1 LEEPGLKTNFFSIEY
16 LLTFIVLP
24 LFNNVELFMNRRS
37 VFYGLFFFLTGA
49 LFFACNNN
57 SSTSPGPK
65 PGIKNN
71 DMANKIEIGSKAPDF
86 SLPDQAGK
94 RVNLSDY
101 IGKSNLVVYFYPKDE
116 SYGCTKE
123 ACSFRD
129 NYEVFR
135 EAGAEVIGISSDDVA
150 SHQAFA
156 ANHKLPFILLSDK
169 DKTVAG
175 RYGVGKSLGVLPG
188 RVTFVIDKQGIIR
201 LMFSSQLN
209 FEKHIT
215 EAIETLKK
223 LP

>member
-1 LEEPGLKTNFFSIEY
+1 MSSF
-16 LLTFIVLP
+16 LLSLDFICQTMVQRY
-24 LFNNVELFMNRRS
+24 N
-37 VFYGLFFFLTGA
+37 FFFLFILG
-49 LFFACNNN
+49 LNCLLVSCNGQ
-57 SSTSPGPK
+57 STQHQPPTSGS
-65 PGIKNN
+65 NTTE
-71 DMANKIEIGSKAPDF
+71 MTQKIEIGSKAPEF
-86 SLPDQAGK
+86 SLPDQQGR

-101 IGKSNLVVYFYPKDE
+101 LGKTNLVVYFYPKDE

-169 DKTVAG
+169 DKSVAAK
-175 RYGVGKSLGVLPG
+175 YGVSKSLGILPG

-201 LMFSSQLN
+201 LMFSSQLS
-209 FEKHIT
+209 FEKHVD
-215 EAIETLKK
+215 EAIAVLKG
-223 LP
+223 L

>member
-1 LEEPGLKTNFFSIEY
+1 MTQRYRILFLFILGLNYY
-16 LLTFIVLP
+16 LV
-24 LFNNVELFMNRRS
+24 S
-37 VFYGLFFFLTGA
+37 
-49 LFFACNNN
+49 CNNDE
-57 SSTSPGPK
+57 TSHRSGPEAGSK
-65 PGIKNN
+65 SEK
-71 DMANKIEIGSKAPDF
+71 MTKEIEIGSKAPEF
-86 SLPDQAGK
+86 SLPDQRGK

-101 IGKSNLVVYFYPKDE
+101 LGKSNLVVYFYPKDE

-129 NYEVFR
+129 NYEVFK
-135 EAGAEVIGISSDDVA
+135 EAGAEVIGISSDDIS

-169 DKTVAG
+169 GRMVAEK
-175 RYGVGKSLGVLPG
+175 YGVGKSLGVLPG

-201 LMFSSQLN
+201 MIFSSQLN
-209 FEKHIT
+209 FEKHIN